1 MSNTVELNRN
11 AYFPT
16 LTEKIRLFFG
26 LLMMILGLYFGFVST
41 GVGESL
47 GFLSVMTSPFVMITD
62 K

>member
-1 MSNTVELNRN
+1 
-11 AYFPT
+11 
-16 LTEKIRLFFG
+16 